1 MLAVHTRKSFVRSLA
16 LAFLLMGLAFCVPAI
31 SHAAIVPACN
41 PLPGQP
47 NSCGV
52 KHIFELVVNI
62 YNFLLGAAALVAML
76 FVVVGGIRM
85 FFLAASESELEN
97 AKHTV
102 KYAIVG
108 FVMIACAYLI
118 VNTLIF
124 VLGGGGL
131 QQLFQ
136 RLGLG
141 AFGIF

>member
-1 MLAVHTRKSFVRSLA
+1 MVLMLSVA
-16 LAFLLMGLAFCVPAI
+16 LWPVVGLAAGLVPCKGLGCTVDDLFKMFI
-31 SHAAIVPACN
+31 R
-41 PLPGQP
+41 
-47 NSCGV
+47 
-52 KHIFELVVNI
+52 I

-76 FVVVGGIRM
+76 FVIVGGIRM

-108 FVMIACAYLI
+108 FVIIACAYLI

-136 RLGLG
+136 RLGLP
-141 AFGIF
+141 GIF